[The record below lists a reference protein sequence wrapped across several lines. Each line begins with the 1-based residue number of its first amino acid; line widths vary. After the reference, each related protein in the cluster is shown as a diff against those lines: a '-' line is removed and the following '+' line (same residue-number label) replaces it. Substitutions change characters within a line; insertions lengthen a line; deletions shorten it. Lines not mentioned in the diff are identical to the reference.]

1 MKISDLI
8 TDLQSNDEL
17 VELINEMYDFRVKGS
32 GSSDCPKLSKLY
44 EENQNFQ
51 SKDMLYDYVLQEA
64 SNRFDKVVIELFLK
78 YPDKYLRR
86 D

>member
-1 MKISDLI
+1 MNI
-8 TDLQSNDEL
+8 TNKLTNDEL
-17 VELINEMYDFRVKGS
+17 LELINEMYDFRVNDGVSS
-32 GSSDCPKLSKLY
+32 GCPKLSKLY

-64 SNRFDKVVIELFLK
+64 SKGFDKVVIELFLK
-78 YPDKYLRR
+78 YPEKYLRK

>member
-1 MKISDLI
+1 MNI
-8 TDLQSNDEL
+8 TNKLTNDEL

-44 EENQNFQ
+44 EEHQNFN
-51 SKDMLYDYVLQEA
+51 SKDMLYDYILNEA
-64 SNRFDKVVIELFLK
+64 SKRFDKVVIELFLK

-86 D
+86 N